1 MEKDVDEVKK
11 TAYFIKSRIEELD
24 KEVSTEF
31 LFICFIQS
39 SDSWCKSTHSFC
51 VVEFD
56 KQAKDWMWKRI
67 RG

>member
-11 TAYFIKSRIEELD
+11 TAYYIKTRIEELD

-39 SDSWCKSTHSFC
+39 MDILGVNLLIHS
-51 VVEFD
+51 VL
-56 KQAKDWMWKRI
+56 
-67 RG
+67 